1 MLHRRL
7 LAIGSVAVLSL
18 VVSVVSACPPAKTA
32 PEPLDLPE
40 GCNPLLGGH
49 DCVLPYPSDVF
60 VVDDA
65 TSPSGRRVQMT
76 GAAKLT
82 TARNVSA
89 DINDFIAADGYSRT
103 PTIAALLGTAIA
115 DDGLVH
121 VRDNPADA
129 TTSSSR
135 TLILDAQTGEAV
147 PHWVDLDGRAD
158 EPEKRALLL
167 RPSVVLEEN
176 HRYVVVLRDLR
187 GTDGK
192 VLPAAEG
199 YRRLR
204 DGDDVSADKA
214 LAPLAARYD
223 KDVFAVLKK
232 AGVDRKDTQ
241 LVWDFTTGVDIAVVD
256 DMLQMRAL
264 VLEELERTPPVV
276 TIELVREDAGP
287 GQWLQV
293 QGTVTGPSVM
303 EGDAGPGTRL
313 ARGDDGRVRLNG
325 TVTFPFR
332 AVVTPSVRDG
342 TAGGH
347 PILFGHGFFGGQG
360 EMTNGTTPRVLDAA
374 YGVGF
379 AIDWWGM
386 SSEDVGVVVTGVG
399 ENVFESLLFG
409 ERVPQAMANWLS
421 LTVAIQGP
429 MKDAVDPSGR
439 VAFRRSLNPAA
450 PDVHVDGQGN
460 SNAGA
465 VLYDDGDGVD
475 WLGISQGHILGG
487 THAALNPYLHRI
499 VLQVGGCA
507 FTHMMARAAPFKQ
520 YLLLL
525 DLALDDR
532 LMNQQVIATY
542 QRGFDRFDPSQYA
555 RYVLDEDLPFG
566 PPSGRERKQVLLQV
580 GIGDHEVPNVASWLH
595 ARALGIPLVTPSAK
609 DVPLLD
615 TVAAP
620 AAGGSG
626 IFVFDL
632 GDDDSFYDDPQ
643 PAQVTTEAHEGL
655 RRTAEVRAQLRAFYD
670 DGTIIDPCDGPC
682 VGLQRIDE

>member
-7 LAIGSVAVLSL
+7 PALASLVLVSLAVLS
-18 VVSVVSACPPAKTA
+18 SSACPADKAPPA
-32 PEPLDLPE
+32 PLDLPD
-40 GCNPLLGGH
+40 GCNPLLGGV

-60 VVDDA
+60 VVEDA
-65 TSPSGRRVQMT
+65 ASASGRRVQMT
-76 GAAKLT
+76 GAAKMT
-82 TARNVSA
+82 TVHNLSA
-89 DINDFIAADGYSRT
+89 DVTELVPHDGYSRT
-103 PTIAALLGTAIA
+103 PTIAAVLGTVIA

-121 VRDNPADA
+121 VRDDPTASTA
-129 TTSSSR
+129 SSSR
-135 TLILDAQTGEAV
+135 TLILDAETGAAV

-158 EPEKRALLL
+158 DPERRALLL
-167 RPSVVLEEN
+167 RPSVLLEED

-187 GTDGK
+187 GEDGEAI
-192 VLPAAEG
+192 AAPEG

-204 DGDDVSADKA
+204 DGVDVTLDNA
-214 LAPLAARYD
+214 LAPLAKRYD
-223 KDVFAVLKK
+223 GDVFAVLKK
-232 AGVDRKDTQ
+232 AGVDRAATQ
-241 LVWDFTTGVDIAVVD
+241 LAWDFTTGVDVAAMR

-264 VLEELERTPPVV
+264 VLDELARTPPVV
-276 TIELVREDAGP
+276 VIDLVREDAGP

-303 EGDAGPGTRL
+303 EGNAGPGTRL
-313 ARGDDGRVRLNG
+313 ARDDDGDVRLNG

-342 TAGGH
+342 VKGGH

-386 SSEDVGVVVTGVG
+386 SSQDVGVVVTGVG
-399 ENVFESLLFG
+399 ERVSESLLFG

-429 MKDAVDPSGR
+429 MKDAVDPRGR
-439 VAFRRSLNPAA
+439 AAFRRSLAPTS
-450 PDVHVDGQGN
+450 PDVHVDGAGN

-465 VLYDDGDGVD
+465 VLYDDDDGVD

-487 THAALNPYLHRI
+487 THAALNPYLHRV

-520 YLLLL
+520 YLALL
-525 DLALDDR
+525 DIALDDR
-532 LMNQQVIATY
+532 LMNQKVIATY

-555 RYVLDEDLPFG
+555 PYVLDKELPFG
-566 PPSGRERKQVLLQV
+566 PPSGRERKQLLLQI
-580 GIGDHEVPNVASWLH
+580 GIADHEVPNVASWLH

-609 DVPLLD
+609 DVPLLP

-620 AAGGSG
+620 ATGSG
-626 IFVFDL
+626 LFVVDV
-632 GDDDSFYDDPQ
+632 GEDDAFYDEMQ
-643 PAQVTTEAHEGL
+643 PAQVETSTHEGL
-655 RRTAEVRAQLRAFYD
+655 RRTAAIRAQLRAFYD
-670 DGTIIDPCDGPC
+670 DGVINNPCDGPC
-682 VGLQRIDE
+682 IGLQRIDE